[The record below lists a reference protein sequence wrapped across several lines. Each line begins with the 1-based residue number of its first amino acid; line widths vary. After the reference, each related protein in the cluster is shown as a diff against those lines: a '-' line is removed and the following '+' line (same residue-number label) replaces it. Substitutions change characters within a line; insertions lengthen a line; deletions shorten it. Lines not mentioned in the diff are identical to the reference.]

1 MRTGAPGQLR
11 HDEGQAKVRNT
22 AVTQSLCSISA
33 ARSRRSPAPTAAS
46 VFNDGTAQ
54 TRRGGD
60 ILGREYRHK
69 RISMGAYQAGR
80 TLQAVWERSS
90 RIGSGPV
97 WRPTGRVDGSSAH
110 GDAHDRALDNA
121 QAARAAAEKMDQAI
135 GAADTA
141 FVSEILCKHAT
152 FEAYARASGNST
164 SERSVAAIAQRW
176 RLLMEKLA
184 DSFAG
189 AKMRPGQIRTLHTHE

>member
-1 MRTGAPGQLR
+1 VKELARR
-11 HDEGQAKVRNT
+11 CAKPDGET
-22 AVTQSLCSISA
+22 AVENLHSISA
-33 ARSRRSPAPTAAS
+33 ARPPRTAPTSAS
-46 VFNDGTAQ
+46 IFPDGAKV
-54 TRRGGD
+54 RRGADD

-80 TLQAVWERSS
+80 TLQAIWERSS
-90 RIGSGPV
+90 RIGSAAV

-121 QAARAAAEKMDQAI
+121 QGARAAAEKMHRLL
-135 GAADTA
+135 GADDTA
-141 FVSEILCKHAT
+141 FVTDILCKGMT
-152 FEAYARASGNST
+152 FIRYAKASGSST
-164 SERSVAAIAQRW
+164 SERSVAAIAERW

-189 AKMRPGQIRTLHTHE
+189 SKMRPGQIRTLHTDESL